1 MNLSTK
7 LFIFLITTSLVGCAS
22 TNGSMKETQRHS
34 GSVIMEDVVVEKTI
48 IRTTKQNPKPT
59 SPDNYDI
66 DRDFFKV
73 FAKSLPYMIP
83 SLITFG
89 AR

>member
-1 MNLSTK
+1 
-7 LFIFLITTSLVGCAS
+7 
-22 TNGSMKETQRHS
+22 
-34 GSVIMEDVVVEKTI
+34 MEDVVVERTT
-48 IRTTKQNPKPT
+48 IRTTKQNPKPQ
-59 SPDNYDI
+59 SQDYYDA

-73 FAKSLPYMIP
+73 FAKSVPFIIP

>member
-1 MNLSTK
+1 MNLPKK
-7 LFIFLITTSLVGCAS
+7 LFIFLITINLIGCAS
-22 TNGSMKETQRHS
+22 TKETQRHS
-34 GSVIMEDVVVEKTI
+34 SSVIMEDVVVEKTI
-48 IRTTKQNPKPT
+48 IRTTKQNPKPA

-83 SLITFG
+83 SIITFG